1 MSTISSYMAIIT
13 STITPVLFAALS
25 RYQNDDVKFKKTYF
39 DFQRI
44 TATLVIPMGI
54 GIFLFQDLVTEI
66 LLGSQWT
73 EASGCVGI
81 WGLTGAFSIVFANL
95 SSEAFRS
102 KGHPKISL
110 IVQAINLMFIVPT
123 LLIAIRYDFRTLYT
137 ARSLIRF
144 QYVITAMIA
153 LRILY
158 KFRIWETIKN
168 VMPML
173 LSTAVM
179 GVVGFVL
186 KRISG
191 NMVCWDVSLPYERNC

>member
-1 MSTISSYMAIIT
+1 
-13 STITPVLFAALS
+13 
-25 RYQNDDVKFKKTYF
+25 
-39 DFQRI
+39 
-44 TATLVIPMGI
+44 MGI

-191 NMVCWDVSLPYERNC
+191 NMVWQLSGVLICVVVYFAVLLGCFPSVRKELLNTSYGQKITNIWKNIFRRK

>member
-1 MSTISSYMAIIT
+1 
-13 STITPVLFAALS
+13 
-25 RYQNDDVKFKKTYF
+25 
-39 DFQRI
+39 
-44 TATLVIPMGI
+44 
-54 GIFLFQDLVTEI
+54 
-66 LLGSQWT
+66 
-73 EASGCVGI
+73 VGI

-95 SSEAFRS
+95 SSEAFGS

-186 KRISG
+186 ERISG
-191 NMVCWDVSLPYERNC
+191 NMVWQLSGVLICVVVYFAVLLGCFPSVRKELLNTSYGQKITNIWKNIFRRK